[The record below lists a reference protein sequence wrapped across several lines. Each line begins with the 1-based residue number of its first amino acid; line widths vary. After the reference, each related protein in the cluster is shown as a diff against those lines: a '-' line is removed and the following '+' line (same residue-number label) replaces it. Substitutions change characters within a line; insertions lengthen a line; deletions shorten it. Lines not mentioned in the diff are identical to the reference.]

1 MTTTRRPLIA
11 GNWKMNGLKADGESL
26 AGDLARR
33 MKSAGETAFDLVV
46 CPPFTLIA
54 GVGAAIAGCGVGLG
68 GQDCHAAESGAH
80 TADISAAMLADLGC
94 GYVIVGHSER
104 RTDHAETDAMVK
116 SKAEAAL
123 AAGLIAIVCV
133 GETAAERDAGR
144 TIDVVNGQLSGSL
157 PDGATA
163 ANTVVAYEPVWA
175 IGTGRVATPEQAQE
189 VHAAIR
195 ARAAALIGDDAAAR
209 LRILYGGSMK
219 PGNAAELLALADV
232 DGGLIGG
239 ASLLAADFWA
249 IGESCA

>member
-1 MTTTRRPLIA
+1 MTADRRPLIA
-11 GNWKMNGLKADGESL
+11 GNWKMNGLKADGEAL
-26 AGDLARR
+26 AADLAAR
-33 MKSAGETAFDLVV
+33 MKSAGATDFDIAV

-54 GVGAAIAGCGVGLG
+54 GVSATLAGGAVGLG

-104 RTDHAETDAMVK
+104 RTEHAETDAQVK
-116 SKAEAAL
+116 AKAEAAL

-133 GETAAERDAGR
+133 GETETERDAGR
-144 TIDVVNGQLSGSL
+144 TIEVVNGQLSGSL
-157 PDGATA
+157 PDAANA

-175 IGTGRVATPEQAQE
+175 IGTGRVATPAQAQE

-195 ARAAALIGDDAAAR
+195 AQAAQRIGHGEAAA

-219 PGNAAELLALADV
+219 PGNAAELLALPDV

-239 ASLLAADFWA
+239 ASLVAADFWA